1 MYFTHEKAL
10 NSIITIY
17 DHKNNLSEIDI
28 SHILQKTKEISPQTL
43 VFHAEKLLSIL
54 LNIFCKTQSPD
65 GSSYAFEAI
74 LYVIKFFKSQPQLK
88 DQRVVDDFI
97 TKRLQVSQASPVY
110 PKLLFQML
118 KFVEDLEKSLAEGKP
133 VGRVRQH
140 FTLFKEMPTVCSFIR
155 KSFELEERQMEA
167 RNRLAQRNNKRA
179 KTRNQLRSNSNASTQ
194 RPPAFS
200 DIVQQ

>member
-74 LYVIKFFKSQPQLK
+74 LYVINYFKS
-88 DQRVVDDFI
+88 
-97 TKRLQVSQASPVY
+97 
-110 PKLLFQML
+110 
-118 KFVEDLEKSLAEGKP
+118 
-133 VGRVRQH
+133 
-140 FTLFKEMPTVCSFIR
+140 
-155 KSFELEERQMEA
+155 
-167 RNRLAQRNNKRA
+167 
-179 KTRNQLRSNSNASTQ
+179 
-194 RPPAFS
+194 
-200 DIVQQ
+200 